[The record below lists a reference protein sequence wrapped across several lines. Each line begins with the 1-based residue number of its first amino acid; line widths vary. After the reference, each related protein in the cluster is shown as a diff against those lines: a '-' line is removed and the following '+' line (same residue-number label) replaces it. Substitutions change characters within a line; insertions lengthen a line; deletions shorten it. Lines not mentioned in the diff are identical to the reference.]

1 MQAVLAGSE
10 TVDQAAANIQ
20 RGVASWYTFK

>member
-1 MQAVLAGSE
+1 VLGGSE

-20 RGVASWYTFK
+20 RGVASWYTFH